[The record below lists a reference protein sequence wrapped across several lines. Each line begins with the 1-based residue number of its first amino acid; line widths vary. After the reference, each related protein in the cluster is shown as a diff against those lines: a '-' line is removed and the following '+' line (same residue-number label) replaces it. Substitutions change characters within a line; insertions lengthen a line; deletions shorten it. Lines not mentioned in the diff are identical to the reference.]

1 MSEWKRRVGDTPLV
15 AIGGI
20 SVERAPGVFAA
31 GADVVAAVTDITR
44 NPDPEA
50 RTRAW
55 LAATRDYA
63 P

>member
-1 MSEWKRRVGDTPLV
+1 LV

-31 GADVVAAVTDITR
+31 GADVVAVVTDITR

-55 LAATRDYA
+55 LAATRGYA
-63 P
+63 